1 MNKNP
6 LFYSNMKKKNTSIRE
21 EREQKDSFGWTYH
34 QSFQISHKLQD
45 ATRKPEALHLP
56 RPSS

>member
-6 LFYSNMKKKNTSIRE
+6 LCYSNMKKKNTSIRE
-21 EREQKDSFGWTYH
+21 ERVESQFWMDLPPPFL
-34 QSFQISHKLQD
+34 ISHKLQD

-56 RPSS
+56 HPST